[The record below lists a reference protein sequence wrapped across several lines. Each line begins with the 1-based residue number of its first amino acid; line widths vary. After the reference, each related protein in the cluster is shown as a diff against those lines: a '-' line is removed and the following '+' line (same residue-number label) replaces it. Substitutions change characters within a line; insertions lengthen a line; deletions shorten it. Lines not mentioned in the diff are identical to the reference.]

1 MKRRNFLKF
10 ISAIPAAPLAAK
22 ASEYLPK
29 KKDKWQMEVNHDDGS
44 TELVDLPKPPAIEDV
59 ELVEHEAH
67 IVSWSIRHEVER
79 ADIFVSKMKDLPIG
93 DKVRFKLPMNSIPGV
108 EYTYFTGYVEDVT
121 VESTYFEVKSYVVV
135 KGVEEVTI

>member
-79 ADIFVSKMKDLPIG
+79 ADIFVSKMKDLPIIRKDTILDIEYSGIPKYLVG
-93 DKVRFKLPMNSIPGV
+93 DKVRFKLPMNSIPKDR
-108 EYTYFTGYVEDVT
+108 TRRC
-121 VESTYFEVKSYVVV
+121 K
-135 KGVEEVTI
+135 